1 MSVAKVR
8 RLVAFKDYT
17 HTLSIPLN
25 ASASI
30 SQLHNSF
37 LRFQNDASLTVPS
50 AAICNPDFYNIY
62 IARLNLPTSR
72 HVDDFS
78 AILRKYD
85 MREVLKAA
93 AIPLRLSSC
102 LESGTTS
109 CASIIE
115 ENNMHAGLLP
125 LRINVLGLNAAKP
138 QDPASTTRLD
148 AKPIDP
154 TNRLP
159 LFLLCIRN
167 FLAGTGF
174 MTNPGNENRMRQY
187 TGDNVAI
194 VNTVLLQWYNSKG
207 HFNEELGMQR
217 KTGRK
222 VFEFDARELIDKY
235 QTYEWGSDIPLEK
248 MCLEKV
254 GGFMGKREDGAAVE
268 RGRTVFETFWLP

>member
-8 RLVAFKDYT
+8 RLRPFKDYT

-62 IARLNLPTSR
+62 IARLKLPTSR

-78 AILRKYD
+78 AILRKHD

-93 AIPLRLSSC
+93 AIALSLSSS

-109 CASIIE
+109 RTSIVE
-115 ENNMHAGLLP
+115 EDNLHAGVLP
-125 LRINVLGLNAAKP
+125 LRINILGLGAGDRGN
-138 QDPASTTRLD
+138 PASAGKLV

-159 LFLLCIRN
+159 LFLLCLRN
-167 FLAGTGF
+167 FIAGTGF
-174 MTNPGNENRMRQY
+174 LVNPGNENLWRQDE
-187 TGDNVAI
+187 GDSVII
-194 VNTVLLQWYNSKG
+194 VNMVSLKWFNLKG
-207 HFNEELGMQR
+207 HFNKELGVQ
-217 KTGRK
+217 KEKGGK
-222 VFEFDARELIDKY
+222 VPQFDARDLIDRY
-235 QTYEWGSDIPLEK
+235 QLYKWGVDIPLEK

-254 GGFMGKREDGAAVE
+254 GFMGKREDGTAVE
-268 RGRTVFETFWLP
+268 RGKTVVETFRLP